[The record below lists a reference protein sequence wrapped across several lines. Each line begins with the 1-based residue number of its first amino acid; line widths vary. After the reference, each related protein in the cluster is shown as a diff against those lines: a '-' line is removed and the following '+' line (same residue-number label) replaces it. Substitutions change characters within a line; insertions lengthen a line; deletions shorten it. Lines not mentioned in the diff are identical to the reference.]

1 SKNQQLVLFP
11 VHPATIS
18 RLRAALYPSGAK
30 DDPKDADLV
39 LDMLV
44 YHRERLRPLEPD
56 TVETR
61 ELRFLV
67 EQRRSFVDQRTAQ
80 SNRLKSALKQYY
92 PQILDWFDDPAA
104 PLVTAFLSR
113 WPTVEVLQ
121 KDRPETLVQFF
132 HANHCRT

>member
-1 SKNQQLVLFP
+1 MLSKYQQLVLFP

-44 YHRERLRPLEPD
+44 YHRERLRPLVPD

-67 EQRRSFVDQRTAQ
+67 EQRRGLVDQI
-80 SNRLKSALKQYY
+80 KG
-92 PQILDWFDDPAA
+92 
-104 PLVTAFLSR
+104 
-113 WPTVEVLQ
+113 PT
-121 KDRPETLVQFF
+121 R
-132 HANHCRT
+132 AIA